1 MYSCKFCNNAAK
13 QAKSDTNHAKLL
25 ATEEDKRT
33 RPIVPHSTPCCCPSV
48 ADRSKQFIV
57 LPHTAFRSF
66 EDPMLKPEISPNG
79 AQVIKKVLE
88 NLYFGRSSELFELGR
103 ILYADEPGKE

>member
-1 MYSCKFCNNAAK
+1 
-13 QAKSDTNHAKLL
+13 
-25 ATEEDKRT
+25 
-33 RPIVPHSTPCCCPSV
+33 
-48 ADRSKQFIV
+48 
-57 LPHTAFRSF
+57 
-66 EDPMLKPEISPNG
+66 MLKPEISPNG